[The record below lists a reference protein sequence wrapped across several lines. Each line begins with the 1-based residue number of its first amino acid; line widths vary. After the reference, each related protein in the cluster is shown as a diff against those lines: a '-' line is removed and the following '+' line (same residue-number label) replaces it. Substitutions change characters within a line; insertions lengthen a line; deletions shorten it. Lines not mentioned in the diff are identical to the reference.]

1 MGLKL
6 LTVAMMASIGFS
18 GTVTAGKIA
27 SVKSIEFSGMAAPV
41 SDEDR
46 SMAYTT
52 ASVTTTYSN
61 GSQKTSPLAYNTL
74 YHTTDSI
81 HGVTA
86 GAIYDSKGKPFM
98 DFSADEPAPFVSD
111 TPDGQSL
118 FQVKGAPKTGKGGN
132 PLYLVTHYEYVTK
145 DKAGASTYAKLPMSM
160 SLSTVDQNKLDG
172 SLSVVKLQNI
182 DMSGAG
188 GLWVPCAASLSPW
201 NTHLGSEEYE
211 PDARKVEEG
220 TLTLTWMNRYFDDI
234 TTARPYFYGVLPE
247 VTIAP
252 DATAKVVKHFSMGRI
267 SRELAQMMP
276 DQRTAFMGDDGQY
289 TGLFMYVADK
299 KANLSAGTLY
309 AAKWHQLNEANG
321 GSANLSW
328 IRLGHASDAEIGKL
342 AKKLNFSDIF
352 ATAMNETPGFVQI
365 KAGGNTEWLKVKPGM
380 EKAAAFLETRRYAAL
395 QGATTEFNK
404 MEGVTVNARDNKL
417 YIAMSYIQH
426 GMLASQKDP
435 ADDIRLPELKAGA
448 VYELALAKKQT
459 DASGA
464 RIDSDYVATR
474 MAGLLLGEDID
485 KDAVGNTSNVEKIA
499 NPDNLKFSNKMRTLF
514 IGEDSDSH
522 INNFVWAYQVD
533 TRKLSR
539 ILSLP
544 AGAEAT
550 GLQAIDNLN
559 GFSYLM
565 SSYQHPGDFSKHTD
579 AALKGRL
586 DKLIDKK
593 KAGVGYISGL
603 PKI

>member
-1 MGLKL
+1 MKLKL
-6 LTVAMMASIGFS
+6 FAVAMMASMGFS
-18 GTVTAGKIA
+18 SPVSAGKTPL
-27 SVKSIEFSGMAAPV
+27 VKSIAFSGMAAPV

-46 SMAYTT
+46 AKAYTT
-52 ASVTTTYSN
+52 ASVTATYSN
-61 GSQKTSPLAYNTL
+61 GSQKTFPLTYRTL
-74 YHTTDSI
+74 FHTTDVI
-81 HGVTA
+81 GGVSA
-86 GAIYDSKGKPFM
+86 GALYDSKGKPLM
-98 DFSADEPAPFVSD
+98 DFSGGEPTPFVSD
-111 TPDGQSL
+111 APDGQSL
-118 FQVKGAPKTGKGGN
+118 FQVKGTPKTGKGGH
-132 PLYLVTHYEYVTK
+132 PLYMVTHYEYVTQ
-145 DKAGASTYAKLPMSM
+145 DNAGNATYAKLPMGM
-160 SLSTVDQNKLDG
+160 NLGTVDQNKLDG
-172 SLSVVKLQNI
+172 SLGVVKLQNI
-182 DMSGAG
+182 DMSGVG
-188 GLWVPCAASLSPW
+188 GLWIPCAASLSPW

-220 TLTLTWMNRYFDDI
+220 KLTLTWMNRYFDDI

-247 VTIAP
+247 VTVKP
-252 DATAKVVKHFSMGRI
+252 NATVNVVKHYSMGRI

-309 AAKWHQLNEANG
+309 AAKWHQTQQANG

-328 IRLGHASDAEIGKL
+328 IKLGHAGDTEIGKL
-342 AKKLNFSDIF
+342 ASKLNFSDIF
-352 ATAMNETPGFVQI
+352 ETAASDTPGFVKI
-365 KAGGNTEWLKVKPGM
+365 KTNGNTEWLKVKPGM

-404 MEGVTVNARDNKL
+404 MEGVAVNTRDNKL
-417 YIAMSYIQH
+417 YIAMSYIEH
-426 GMLASQKDP
+426 GMLANLKDP
-435 ADDIRLPELKAGA
+435 ADDIKLPELKAGA
-448 VYELALAKKQT
+448 VYQLTLAAKQT

-464 RIDSDYVATR
+464 KIPSDFVATR
-474 MAGLLLGEDID
+474 MSGLLLGEDITQ
-485 KDAVGNTSNVEKIA
+485 DAAGNTANVEKIA
-499 NPDNLKFSNKMRTLF
+499 NPDNLQFSNKMRTLF
-514 IGEDSDSH
+514 IGEDSNTH
-522 INNFVWAYQVD
+522 INNFVWAYHVD
-533 TRKLSR
+533 TQKLSR

-579 AALKGRL
+579 AALKVRL

-593 KAGVGYISGL
+593 KAGVGYIGGL
-603 PKI
+603 PKM